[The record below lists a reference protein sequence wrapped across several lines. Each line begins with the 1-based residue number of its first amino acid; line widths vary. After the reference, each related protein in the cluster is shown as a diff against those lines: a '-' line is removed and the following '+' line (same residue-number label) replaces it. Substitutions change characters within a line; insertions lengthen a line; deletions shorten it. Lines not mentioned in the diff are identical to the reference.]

1 MNVLK
6 NITKL
11 GLIAASFA
19 AIGYSTQNVLSHADD
34 NNPKTVSVNT
44 LINGEDVNMPDNTF
58 RVLSGNNLTQ
68 GISHSSSI
76 NVFDVNGSQF
86 ANYKILV
93 GSPYNSDTN
102 IFKPRYDEG
111 AYQHDWNILK
121 HLADG
126 VTDKKDAKNYT
137 IHEADLPSNVKGSKA
152 ANLKL
157 RIVYHNAVSYAPDPT
172 DMDSNGNPK
181 RQKYNVEVT
190 YTNFHYYPRKYWG
203 ANGDQ
208 PKVFFNDNF
217 GDGIWFEGITR
228 VSANIKI
235 IGLNWNPNSPA
246 YLSVNG
252 QNGLSPNAQRQAVS
266 GNNLADSSFNLFNNA
281 YIFKH
286 ISQDL
291 GTYQRYYAGTV
302 PTDIR
307 NENTVKNNSMLD
319 MTGRWSLFNNG
330 RYGYVYDNTDIG
342 TYYSKVEKTQ
352 VSGGLPGT
360 PYNNSPGSSD
370 YYTHSI
376 VYRIS
381 DAFKNSIHNDS
392 DGKFSTVGLTI
403 GSGIG
408 YGNIQYTTKIPN
420 PQPNVQDSLPV
431 PEKGTVHKSVDKT
444 RIHKQGEEF
453 TYKISGYYP
462 KRELEYKYYKDYY
475 NHNVTSGGK
484 NGKKTISYRDFKY
497 KKQYV
502 GTNDYFNISDDIPSS
517 LSIESINT
525 DNINVNQN
533 GNHISSNNNYQTLLD
548 KTSSKNRKYTITIKV
563 KADRLNQPDSTGWHD
578 DGPSQHGMYHI
589 KNTAHVDQRLE
600 LYQQNNNI
608 KDYSMKSDSETT
620 TTDIQRWQGVLHHY
634 DFDNANKGDF
644 SGFDINWQGDN
655 FENNKNYNGKNLRD
669 DQVFYGYEGD
679 TKSIAADN
687 SLRNDQGN
695 KYNPYVQSGT
705 VLFKS
710 TDDTDDNAMVRQFYM
725 PYYLNK
731 LKNIGNMVKIDTDK
745 AAAGLPFHMYQRNE
759 SYLFKNIT
767 DYSGIN
773 EKITVKEILDNGQE
787 VDTPVF
793 QTSRNVSDMIAA
805 SQHGAY
811 WWNID
816 SRLTNLVNPS
826 TGNGAPKPGQKINF
840 IVRSQYSGNPDVNLQ
855 LQGNNIKTY
864 GFIASESEFNNK
876 NFDGKD
882 FLAWNPVERTIAYNG
897 ADQIR
902 ELREGIR
909 VDQSRVATAKTGYGM
924 KNDFKLEYA
933 GWNNVNNLK
942 VSSIKD
948 NANINFVFPKAFA
961 DNGLDHDKSSIEQDA
976 KTGFKNSDSAINY
989 NAYNNINPLSDDED
1003 GSSTNNFLQD
1013 RLEPISVF
1021 ADSDQY
1027 NPNMKENDTPATLD
1041 TFNNASSDN
1050 VQRMQDAKQLSQDDS
1065 VNQFDESVSSFNI
1078 GYRFYKRIANFGA
1091 NLPNGVIGLADTN
1104 SDPEASNK
1112 VTFDSQNSDGGYR
1125 FYTPYW
1131 LSLKTDSKDGNW
1143 PTYWERTNHSR
1154 FGANFFEIN
1163 DRRPIKFYGHM
1174 YLANNS
1180 KSDQNDELSIQPLM
1194 TAKQIPNGF
1203 TQAQV
1208 DWLKKYATFK

>member
-1 MNVLK
+1 MNVFK
-6 NITKL
+6 NITKF

-19 AIGYSTQNVLSHADD
+19 TIGYSTQNIKSHAVA
-34 NNPKTVSVNT
+34 NPNV
-44 LINGEDVNMPDNTF
+44 LISGEDVTMPNNMFSVADK
-58 RVLSGNNLTQ
+58 NNLT
-68 GISHSSSI
+68 GSISKSKSI
-76 NVFDVNGSQF
+76 SISDVNGSKF
-86 ANYKILV
+86 DKYKVIV
-93 GSPYNSDTN
+93 GSPFNQDSKVDQS
-102 IFKPRYDEG
+102 RYEQG
-111 AYQHDWNILK
+111 RVQHDWNILK
-121 HLADG
+121 HLANGATGSD
-126 VTDKKDAKNYT
+126 TKKYT
-137 IHEADLPSNVKGSKA
+137 IHVADLPENVKGNQA
-152 ANLKL
+152 TNLK
-157 RIVYHNAVSYAPDPT
+157 IQITYHDAVRYVPDP
-172 DMDSNGNPK
+172 SVLNSKGKPK
-181 RQKYNVEVT
+181 SYPYDIQVT

-203 ANGDQ
+203 QYDNGENPH
-208 PKVFFNDNF
+208 PKIFFNDNF
-217 GDGIWFEGITR
+217 SDGIWFEGLTR

-235 IGLNWNPNSPA
+235 IGLNWNSTSPA

-252 QNGLSPNAQRQAVS
+252 QNGLSPSAARQAES

-286 ISQDL
+286 ISKRQSL
-291 GTYQRYYAGTV
+291 YNNYYANVFKT
-302 PTDIR
+302 TIT
-307 NENTVKNNSMLD
+307 NENTVLNNPNLD
-319 MTGRWSLFNNG
+319 MTGRWSNFNNG
-330 RYGYVYDNTDIG
+330 KYGYVYGDTGIG
-342 TYYSKVEKTQ
+342 TYYSKIEKSKLT
-352 VSGGLPGT
+352 GGLPGT
-360 PYNNSPGSSD
+360 PYNNSVNSSNYD
-370 YYTHSI
+370 THSI

-381 DAFKNSIHNDS
+381 DANHDS
-392 DGKFSTVGLTI
+392 NGYGTGDNKYSTVNLTI

-408 YGNIQYTTKIPN
+408 YGNIQYTTDIPN
-420 PQPNVQDSLPV
+420 PSEVKKNNLPV
-431 PEKGTVHKSVDKT
+431 PEKGTIHKSVDKT

-462 KRELEYKYYKDYY
+462 KRELEYRYDTEKWQHD
-475 NHNVTSGGK
+475 VWSGGR
-484 NGKKTISYRDFKY
+484 NAKKKISYTDFKF
-497 KKQYV
+497 KKVFV

-533 GNHISSNNNYQTLLD
+533 GNHISSNNNYQMLLD

-687 SLRNDQGN
+687 SLKNDQGN

-773 EKITVKEILDNGQE
+773 EKITVKEVLDNGQE

-826 TGNGAPKPGQKINF
+826 TGNGAPKPGQKTNF

-961 DNGLDHDKSSIEQDA
+961 DNGLDHDKSSIEQDV

-1027 NPNMKENDTPATLD
+1027 NPNMKENDTPAILD

>member
-19 AIGYSTQNVLSHADD
+19 AIGYSTQNVLSHAD
-34 NNPKTVSVNT
+34 NKPNI
-44 LINGEDVNMPDNTF
+44 LINSSDINMPNNMFSVID
-58 RVLSGNNLTQ
+58 SNNLY
-68 GISHSSSI
+68 GSISKSKSIKIESVDSSDI
-76 NVFDVNGSQF
+76 NNTNV
-86 ANYKILV
+86 IV
-93 GSPYNSDTN
+93 GSPYNNDTN
-102 IFKPRYDEG
+102 IDYSRYLAG
-111 AYQHDWNILK
+111 KYQHSVNIK
-121 HLADG
+121 SHLGTKNVQEALLPKDLDDG
-126 VTDKKDAKNYT
+126 AAKN
-137 IHEADLPSNVKGSKA
+137 
-152 ANLKL
+152 LK
-157 RIVYHNAVSYAPDPT
+157 IIMNYKNAVKYIPDPS
-172 DMDSNGNPK
+172 DVDSNGNPK
-181 RQKYNVEVT
+181 SYKYDVTVT
-190 YTNFHYYPRKYWG
+190 YTNFHLYPTRLWG
-203 ANGDQ
+203 KKGEAYSRR
-208 PKVFFNDNF
+208 PKIFFNNNF
-217 GDGIWFEGITR
+217 SDGIWFEGITR
-228 VSANIKI
+228 ASAYIQI
-235 IGLNWNPNSPA
+235 QGLNWAPNAPA

-252 QNGLSPNAQRQAVS
+252 QDGLSPNAYRQS
-266 GNNLADSSFNLFNNA
+266 QSNNNLEDSSFNLFNNA
-281 YIFKH
+281 FTFAH
-286 ISQDL
+286 ISETSSKYNRFYNPNS
-291 GTYQRYYAGTV
+291 GEF
-302 PTDIR
+302 TDVT
-307 NENTVKNNSMLD
+307 NEKKVLNNPNLD
-319 MTGRWSLFNNG
+319 MTGRWSKFEN
-330 RYGYVYDNTDIG
+330 G
-342 TYYSKVEKTQ
+342 TYGFVYKKTDMGTYFSKIENSKVT
-352 VSGGLPGT
+352 GAWPGT
-360 PYNNSPGSSD
+360 PYNNVVGSSD

-376 VYRIS
+376 FYRIS
-381 DAFKNSIHNDS
+381 DGDASFNSYDPNNKYSMVI
-392 DGKFSTVGLTI
+392 LTI
-403 GSGIG
+403 GSGLG
-408 YGNIQYTTKIPN
+408 YGNIQYTTDIPN
-420 PQPNVQDSLPV
+420 PKTIPPDQLPV
-431 PEKGTVHKSVDKT
+431 PEKGTIHKSVDKT

-462 KRELEYKYYKDYY
+462 KRQLEYKEVKVPWQ
-475 NHNVTSGGK
+475 HNVWSGGK
-484 NGKKTISYRDFKY
+484 NAKKKISYRDFKY

-589 KNTAHVDQRLE
+589 KNTAHIDQRLE

-608 KDYSMKSDSETT
+608 KDYSMKSNSETT

-687 SLRNDQGN
+687 SLKNDQGN
-695 KYNPYVQSGT
+695 KYNPYVQSGN

-773 EKITVKEILDNGQE
+773 EKITVKEVLDNGQE

-961 DNGLDHDKSSIEQDA
+961 DNGLDHDKSSIEQDV